1 MGIFGGRSSNCGPS
15 AMVLAASIFAAL
27 CFFMPASHAQAPSAE
42 QMKYFKSLSPSE
54 QKRLAEQFGVSLPD
68 LQGSQG
74 GQQQRQDLPQTIY
87 RQGGER
93 GQQNQQ
99 DDEDQRRE
107 RQNQEDRDR
116 EDELPIFGMNVF
128 AGQATSFTPI
138 GDLPVPADYIVAP
151 GDEIAIQVYGKLNEE
166 YQLLVSR
173 DGNINIPNLGPFS
186 VVGKRFAQVR
196 EEIHQKF
203 SQQVI
208 GAQVSV
214 SLGELHSMQI
224 YVLGDARQPGAYQ
237 LSSLATAT
245 QAIIAA
251 GGIADTG
258 SLRKIE
264 VRRGGQLLSRID
276 LYDLLL
282 HGNRGGDLRLQSG
295 DAVFIPPAGARVQI
309 EGEVLRPA
317 IYELG
322 PKGTSLD
329 SLVNNAGGA
338 LPSANTSRLRLER
351 KGNQG
356 RDVFTLNLSQPQG
369 RQFALQ
375 EGDQIY
381 LDKQN
386 EGYRNSVQLT
396 GAFINAGQHGF
407 QEGMRVAD
415 LLTHPKTVLRDDA
428 DDAVALLVRQE
439 PRQQISV
446 RYVHLRKIM
455 KTPQSRD
462 NVLLRA
468 EDELVVLPAF
478 VAQDASKKEDRE
490 NKTQK
495 YDNNANDP
503 LGEASPYQH
512 QGAMTE
518 RRFNSERGFVDEN
531 GNSSDYPRQGVNS
544 RALMEFDSKQRKL
557 MSVLATQ
564 QDQNLSAEETRQRR
578 EALEELSTLRVAR
591 RRAELLAPIVEKL
604 REQAGVDAY
613 QNVVEIAGEI
623 KYPGS
628 YPYQSGMSLE
638 TLLQIAG
645 GLKENAFTE
654 HGELARMVDKGD
666 QLELQTSRVAISGMS
681 PEKLTLRARDKINIF
696 ERPEWRDTVA
706 VEVTGEVR
714 FPGTYTVVRG
724 TGFKELINRAGGFT
738 EFAFPEGAVFSREKL
753 KEKEQE
759 QIERLRERLKE
770 EVATLSLRK
779 SSGISGLSVSPT
791 EAIDAVDK
799 LNSVEA
805 LGRLV
810 IDLPALVAADKN
822 VLTLEDGDF
831 LHIPSHSRT
840 VTVVGE
846 VQYPSSHLFEQDVN
860 YKDYID
866 RAGGT
871 RQRADRG
878 RIYIIRANGQ
888 VVVPKN
894 SWFGASVKEGDT
906 IVVPIN
912 AQYVDKLSV
921 FGSVT
926 QILYQLGIAYDV
938 IKN

>member
-1 MGIFGGRSSNCGPS
+1 MGILGRRSSYRGQG
-15 AMVLAASIFAAL
+15 AVVLAVSIYVVL
-27 CFFMPASHAQAPSAE
+27 CFFVTASYAQAPSAQ

-54 QKRLAEQFGVSLPD
+54 QKQLAEQFGVSLSD

-74 GQQQRQDLPQTIY
+74 GQQQRQELPQTIY
-87 RQGGER
+87 RQGDER
-93 GQQNQQ
+93 GQQNQRE
-99 DDEDQRRE
+99 DEERFKARQSRE
-107 RQNQEDRDR
+107 ERD
-116 EDELPIFGMNVF
+116 ENDELPIFGMNVF
-128 AGQATSFTPI
+128 AGQVTSFTPI

-166 YQLLVSR
+166 YNLLVSR

-214 SLGELHSMQI
+214 SLGELHSMQV
-224 YVLGDARQPGAYQ
+224 YVLGDARQPGGYQ

-258 SLRKIE
+258 SLRQIE
-264 VRRGGQLLSRID
+264 VRRGGELLSRID

-295 DAVFIPPAGARVQI
+295 DAVFIPPAGPRVQI

-317 IYELG
+317 IYELDR
-322 PKGTSLD
+322 KGTLLEA
-329 SLVNNAGGA
+329 LVKNAGGA
-338 LPSANTSRLRLER
+338 LPTANTSRLRVER

-356 RDVFTLNLSQPQG
+356 RDVFTLNLSQTQG

-375 EGDQIY
+375 EGDQVY

-415 LLTHPKTVLRDDA
+415 LFTNPKTVLRDDA

-446 RYVHLRKIM
+446 RYVHLRNIIKNS
-455 KTPQSRD
+455 QSQD

-478 VAQDASKKEDRE
+478 VAQDVSKKEDRE
-490 NKTQK
+490 NKAQK
-495 YDNNANDP
+495 YGNVNDT
-503 LGEASPYQH
+503 LGGESPYQH

-518 RRFNSERGFVDEN
+518 RRFNSERGFVDEDD
-531 GNSSDYPRQGVNS
+531 NSSDYPRQGVNS

-564 QDQNLSAEETRQRR
+564 QDQNLSAEEARQRR

-604 REQAGVDAY
+604 REQAGVNAY
-613 QNVVEIAGEI
+613 QNVVEIAGEV

-638 TLLQIAG
+638 TLLQISG

-666 QLELQTSRVAISGMS
+666 RLELQTSRVAINGMS
-681 PEKLTLRARDKINIF
+681 PEKLTLRARDKVNIF

-810 IDLPALVAADKN
+810 IDLPALASTDKN

-846 VQYPSSHLFEQDVN
+846 VQYPSSHLFEQDIS
-860 YKDYID
+860 YKEYID

-871 RQRADRG
+871 RQRADKG

-894 SWFGASVKEGDT
+894 SWFGASVNEGDT

-938 IKN
+938 ISD